1 MKRFKT
7 KAGILL
13 LATSALIHLSNVQAD
28 ELQTLKN
35 LERERSSLIAL
46 LLDNKLTADQRNL
59 KISSKTRRLV
69 DLERIVMRD
78 SRLEGNTHTLVRR
91 AFKDY
96 DMTFL
101 AHASVEQK
109 KYVSGHWFD
118 LVGLSTASILN
129 SKKGIR

>member
-1 MKRFKT
+1 MKHFT
-7 KAGILL
+7 LTSGSLL
-13 LATSALIHLSNVQAD
+13 LALFVLVLHTPVYAD
-28 ELQTLKN
+28 DLQTLKN

-46 LLDNKLTADQRNL
+46 LLDSSMSAEQRNL

-69 DLERIVMRD
+69 DLERMVLRD

-101 AHASVEQK
+101 AHASVEQN
-109 KYVSGHWFD
+109 KYVTGHWFD
-118 LVGLSTASILN
+118 LVGLSNAAIL
-129 SKKGIR
+129 KAKRGIR

>member
-1 MKRFKT
+1 MKRFKLT
-7 KAGILL
+7 TGMVV
-13 LATSALIHLSNVQAD
+13 LAAWVLTHLSSAQAD
-28 ELQTLKN
+28 DLQTLKN
-35 LERERSSLIAL
+35 LERERSSLISL
-46 LLDNKLTADQRNL
+46 LLDTKLSADQRNL
-59 KISSKTRRLV
+59 KLASKTRRLV
-69 DLERIVMRD
+69 DLERMVLRD

-129 SKKGIR
+129 AKKGIR